1 MATTIDQATKVNIG
15 ILGTMIVSVIGATIY
30 LSTLQ
35 VNVAHIS
42 TTLGEVKDAINRTNL
57 QLTIDGKSL
66 AVLETLVQSIERRV
80 SLLEKDKPR

>member
-1 MATTIDQATKVNIG
+1 MTTIDQATKVNLG
-15 ILGTMIVSVIGATIY
+15 ILGTLLVSVIGATIY

-42 TTLGEVKDAINRTNL
+42 STLSEVKSAIDRTNL
-57 QLTIDGKSL
+57 QLSMDGKTL

-80 SLLEKDKPR
+80 DALEKQRVR

>member
-15 ILGTMIVSVIGATIY
+15 ILGTLLISVVGATIY

-42 TTLGEVKDAINRTNL
+42 TTLSEVKSAIDRTNL
-57 QLTIDGKSL
+57 QLSLDGKAL

-80 SLLEKDKPR
+80 SELEKAKGR